1 MKIRIPIYH
10 DVWMDNGIE
19 NLHRIFVSIQ
29 KQEKGILQ
37 ADVESDRLEVE
48 VFNSKRLK
56 ELLKHA
62 IKTSRDN
69 YIFYWDED
77 SNTKVKLN
85 KKKAF
90 VAIQYASKDQ
100 KAGRNKLKEKIFRDE
115 DIDQVLEELL
125 EELEEFESGKKRET
139 CVLCGRPYHVSISNL
154 HQAVY
159 PFSTKIKS
167 LSGVRTK
174 VSPSGIMSGMTENYK
189 RLCPICYLV
198 GTLEW
203 TDPAII
209 YRSFIGG
216 KTPGERFSV
225 ILLPSESNLAKLKE
239 VKESYRPQIEPL
251 AQEKVSNIRV
261 RIRGREGEQRRPPI
275 AKFTLLLGFL
285 ENFLRDYAA
294 KKEVLDYYNCR
305 RKISE
310 NWIALEV
317 PEGQVKDIRTYPHI
331 VGNDFLRL
339 LITLIES
346 EYCPYHDFLG
356 PLWLRDSED
365 KPADPAIQD
374 EVKEELACSLITDN
388 FDSFASNFVP
398 RRRTSLVIYPSV
410 KETLEQI
417 IKEWRWHKMGL
428 KEEDLEVV
436 KKAARVVAKAGE
448 NSLSIL
454 YKLERARN
462 LTELLDALTQV
473 SHKIIGMESKQLR
486 YLSMDSVERLVEM
499 LHSTGDDP
507 QAFKD
512 LRNTLVIFASV
523 EWGKGTFKGGEVND

>member
-1 MKIRIPIYH
+1 MKIKIPIYH

-19 NLHRIFVSIQ
+19 NLYKILCSIQ
-29 KQEKGILQ
+29 KQERGILQ
-37 ADVESDRLEVE
+37 TNIESDRLEVE

-56 ELLKHA
+56 ELLEDA
-62 IKTSRDN
+62 IRASRDN

-77 SNTKVKLN
+77 AKTKVKVN

-90 VAIQYASKDQ
+90 IAIQYGSKDQ
-100 KAGRNKLKEKIFRDE
+100 RTGRNKVKEKIFRDE
-115 DIDQVLEELL
+115 EIGQVLGKL
-125 EELEEFESGKKRET
+125 LEEFEGGKKEKT

-159 PFSTKIKS
+159 PFATKIKS

-174 VSPSGIMSGMTENYK
+174 VSPDGVISGMTENYK
-189 RLCPICYLV
+189 HLCPYCYLV

-203 TDPAII
+203 ADPAII
-209 YRSFIGG
+209 YRSFTGG
-216 KTPGERFSV
+216 KKPDERFSV
-225 ILLPSESNLAKLKE
+225 VLLPSEPNLAKLKE
-239 VKESYRPQIEPL
+239 VKEAYRWQVEPL

-285 ENFLRDYAA
+285 ENFLRDYAVE
-294 KKEVLDYYNCR
+294 KKVLDYYDCR

-317 PEGQVKDIRTYPHI
+317 PEGAVKDVKVYPLI
-331 VGNDFLRL
+331 VGNDFLQL
-339 LITLIES
+339 LVSLIEGKH
-346 EYCPYHDFLG
+346 CPYYDFLG
-356 PLWLRDSED
+356 PLWLRNSEG
-365 KPADPAIQD
+365 KRADPATQD

-388 FDSFASNFVP
+388 FDSFAGNFVP
-398 RRRTSLVIYPSV
+398 RRKTSLVIYPSV

-428 KEEDLEVV
+428 KEEDLEVI

-448 NSLSIL
+448 NSPSIL
-454 YKLERARN
+454 YKLERARG

-473 SHKIIGMESKQLR
+473 SHKIIGMEAKELQ

-499 LHSTGDDP
+499 LHSKGDDP
-507 QAFKD
+507 HVFKD

-523 EWGKGTFKGGEVND
+523 EWGKGTFKGGKVND

>member
-1 MKIRIPIYH
+1 MKIEIPIYH

-19 NLHRIFVSIQ
+19 NLHRMLCSIE
-29 KQEKGILQ
+29 KQERGILQ
-37 ADVESDRLEVE
+37 TNIEADGLEVE
-48 VFNSKRLK
+48 VSNPERLK

-77 SNTKVKLN
+77 SKTKIKLN

-90 VAIQYASKDQ
+90 VAIQYGSKDQ
-100 KAGRNKLKEKIFRDE
+100 QTGRNKLKEKIFKDE
-115 DIDQVLEELL
+115 DIDQVLDEFLR
-125 EELEEFESGKKRET
+125 EFEIEEKEKT

-174 VSPSGIMSGMTENYK
+174 ISPSGIMSGMTENFK

-216 KTPGERFSV
+216 KKTGERFSV

-239 VKESYRPQIEPL
+239 VKESYRPRIEPL

-285 ENFLRDYAA
+285 EGFLREYAA
-294 KKEVLDYYNCR
+294 EKEVLDYYDCR

-310 NWIALEV
+310 NWVALEI
-317 PEGQVKDIRTYPHI
+317 PEGGLKDIKTYPLI

-339 LITLIES
+339 LVTLIES
-346 EYCPYHDFLG
+346 EHCPYHDFLG
-356 PLWLRDSED
+356 PLWLRDSEG
-365 KPADPAIQD
+365 KPADLAIQD
-374 EVKEELACSLITDN
+374 EVREGIACSLITDN
-388 FDSFASNFVP
+388 FDSFAGNFVP
-398 RRRTSLVIYPSV
+398 GRRASLVIYPTA

-436 KKAARVVAKAGE
+436 RKAARVVAKAGE
-448 NSLSIL
+448 NSPSIL
-454 YKLERARN
+454 YKLERARG

-473 SHKIIGMESKQLR
+473 SHKVIGMETKELQ

-499 LHSTGDDP
+499 LHSKGDDP
-507 QAFKD
+507 HAFKD
-512 LRNTLVIFASV
+512 LRNTLVIFASL
-523 EWGKGTFKGGEVND
+523 EWGKGTFRGGKVSD